1 MEFTVEDDNLLR
13 LRVKDPADTMD
24 LTAHRMIEIGPD
36 HILLDFDTATDQ
48 RFVEVTPDHI
58 KMQVV
63 SATGSPEITLTPAN
77 ATVKVG
83 GTTMV
88 LTETGIT
95 ITGGNV
101 TIAGATTV
109 NGKAVADQTA
119 GTGSAPGISSHSHT
133 LTAA

>member
-1 MEFTVEDDNLLR
+1 MEITVEDDNLLR

-24 LTAHRMIEIGPD
+24 LTAHRMMEIGPD
-36 HILLDFDTATDQ
+36 HILLDFDTATDR
-48 RFVEVTPDHI
+48 RFVEVTPGRI
-58 KMQVV
+58 KVQVI
-63 SATGSPEITLTPAN
+63 STAGSPEITLTPAD

-88 LTETGIT
+88 LTEAGIT

-101 TIAGATTV
+101 TIAGTTTV

-119 GTGSAPGISSHSHT
+119 GTNSASGPGSHSHG
-133 LTAA
+133 LTRA